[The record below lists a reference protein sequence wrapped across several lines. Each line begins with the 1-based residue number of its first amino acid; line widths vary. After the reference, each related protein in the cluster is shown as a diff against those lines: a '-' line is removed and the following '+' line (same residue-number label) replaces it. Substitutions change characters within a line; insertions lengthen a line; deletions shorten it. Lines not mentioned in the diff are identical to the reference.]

1 MSPNS
6 MSPPLYEEVDY
17 DPAPRTVG
25 FYDVLRKEEQD
36 DDDAIYDLPP
46 DS

>member
-1 MSPNS
+1 MSV
-6 MSPPLYEEVDY
+6 SPPLYEEVDY

-25 FYDVLRKEEQD
+25 FYDVLRKELSQEQ